1 MIASN
6 HVRTFEPRREAGLD
20 LLGAQGA
27 AAPHDLRARAAT
39 RLAVPVAAS
48 GISAALALLA
58 WTALAPESAAGAAFV
73 PLLVGMVF
81 LGLPHGALDHLVP
94 ARMGAAWGRRP
105 GTLALFL
112 AGYVGLA
119 GAFLWLW
126 TAAPAV
132 AFVGFLVATVVHW
145 GQGDVDFLERFL
157 GRRRAGPVGHVA
169 AVVLRGALPVAVP
182 VLVQTE
188 VAQGLFATA
197 AVATGAVGG
206 GGLDLG
212 APAVAWGLGVALL
225 ALACVYLAGLGHA
238 WPGWSGRAADVGE
251 LLLLVAL
258 FAWVPAYLGIGTY
271 FIAWHSLRH
280 LARLMLLRAA
290 EARAVVSGDLR
301 GPVLRLARDLVP
313 TTLLALA
320 FLVALTAWSG
330 PRGDGLEGFVALY
343 LVWISAL
350 TMPHLALVAW
360 MDGATAHRAAG
371 GRS

>member
-1 MIASN
+1 M
-6 HVRTFEPRREAGLD
+6 AGPGV
-20 LLGAQGA
+20 LGAQGT
-27 AAPHDLRARAAT
+27 AAPHELRARAAA
-39 RLAVPVAAS
+39 RLAAPVAAS

-58 WTALAPESAAGAAFV
+58 WYALAPESAAGAAFV
-73 PLLVGMVF
+73 PLLLGMVF

-94 ARMGAAWGRRP
+94 ARLGAAWGRRP
-105 GTLALFL
+105 ATLALFL

-119 GAFLWLW
+119 GFFLWLW
-126 TAAPAV
+126 TVAPAA

-157 GRRRAGPVGHVA
+157 GRRRAGPVGYLA

-188 VAQGLFATA
+188 VAEGLFAAA
-197 AVATGAVGG
+197 AVATGAVAG

-212 APAVAWGLGVALL
+212 TPAVSWGLGIAFIGL
-225 ALACVYLAGLGHA
+225 AGVYLAGLGRA
-238 WPGWSGRAADVGE
+238 WPGWSGRALDVGE

-258 FAWVPAYLGIGTY
+258 FAWVPAYLAIGTY

-280 LARLMLLRAA
+280 LARLLLLRQAD
-290 EARAVVSGDLR
+290 ARAIASGELR
-301 GPVLRLARDLVP
+301 GPVLRLTRDLIP
-313 TTLLALA
+313 TTLLALI

-330 PRGDGLEGFVALY
+330 PRVDGLEGFVALY

-360 MDGATAHRAAG
+360 MDGATARRAVG